1 MNVCME
7 NVVYCDQ
14 KGLQYRLDNY
24 AVRFR
29 QILYIQIP
37 DSVSGCLAVVDKSI
51 TTPRFV
57 TSRVAQTPSRQ
68 LRKNYAIRKIVVFG
82 AAKILRQRVSWQ

>member
-14 KGLQYRLDNY
+14 KGFQYKLDNY
-24 AVRFR
+24 AIRFR

-37 DSVSGCLAVVDKSI
+37 DSVRKYLKNIFVIVLKS
-51 TTPRFV
+51 F
-57 TSRVAQTPSRQ
+57 
-68 LRKNYAIRKIVVFG
+68 
-82 AAKILRQRVSWQ
+82 AARDL